1 MDMANSSPSFNGYSP
16 QHLFR
21 FASSRFY
28 VAAARTVLHD
38 RNPFNTVES
47 VSTRAAR
54 RRHPGTA
61 STGSCCFVSG
71 SLAVSRGLDKVP
83 RRWILH
89 GRASVSS
96 GKPIYA
102 RAPDRPAVRPAP
114 ERRIKAG
121 AIAEFVEK
129 FIAFDFFQRP
139 APAPHTARRHPRPP
153 PSLPEAGPGHPH
165 ARILPQEVGNIWDPK
180 GPTTRYGCKQEFNN
194 PNCLLVG
201 KMAVHVQHASRWPR

>member
-1 MDMANSSPSFNGYSP
+1 MSASARQLRPRPRNSGTMREEALIWTMANSSPSFNGYSP

-129 FIAFDFFQRP
+129 FVAFDFFQQAGP
-139 APAPHTARRHPRPP
+139 APRGPRPP
-153 PSLPEAGPGHPH
+153 YPRLAQAPPMRANS
-165 ARILPQEVGNIWDPK
+165 
-180 GPTTRYGCKQEFNN
+180 
-194 PNCLLVG
+194 
-201 KMAVHVQHASRWPR
+201 SRR

>member
-1 MDMANSSPSFNGYSP
+1 MRRPRQLRPRPRNSGTMREEALIWTWQIPHPALTDILLNT
-16 QHLFR
+16 
-21 FASSRFY
+21 SSDSRA
-28 VAAARTVLHD
+28 VVSTLLRRALSCTD

-121 AIAEFVEK
+121 AIVEFVEK
-129 FIAFDFFQRP
+129 FVAFDFFQQAGL
-139 APAPHTARRHPRPP
+139 APRGPRPP
-153 PSLPEAGPGHPH
+153 YPRLAQAPPCAHTSSGGRKYLGPKNP
-165 ARILPQEVGNIWDPK
+165 D
-180 GPTTRYGCKQEFNN
+180 TRGDCNLFI
-194 PNCLLVG
+194 
-201 KMAVHVQHASRWPR
+201 